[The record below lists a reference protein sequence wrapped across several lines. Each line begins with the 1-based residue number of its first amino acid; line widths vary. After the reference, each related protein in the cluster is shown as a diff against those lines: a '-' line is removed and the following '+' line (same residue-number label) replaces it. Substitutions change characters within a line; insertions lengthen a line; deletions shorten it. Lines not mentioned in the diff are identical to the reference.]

1 MGKGGRLEVK
11 VELKVKKTHRAQGS
25 GHREKRIEGGYNCN
39 PLNQSE
45 CNFVI

>member
-1 MGKGGRLEVK
+1 MTQWENGGRLEVK
-11 VELKVKKTHRAQGS
+11 VKKTHRQGS
-25 GHREKRIEGGYNCN
+25 EHRKRRIKGGYNCN

>member
-11 VELKVKKTHRAQGS
+11 VKVEVKKTHRAQGI
-25 GHREKRIEGGYNCN
+25 GKEGLRGDYNCN